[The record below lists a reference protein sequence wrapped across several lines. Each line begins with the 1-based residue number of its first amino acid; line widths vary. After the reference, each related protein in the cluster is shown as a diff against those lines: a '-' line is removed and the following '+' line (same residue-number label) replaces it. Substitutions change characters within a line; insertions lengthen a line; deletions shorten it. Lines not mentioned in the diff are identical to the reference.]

1 MFSFE
6 RNLDFSGSDQSRF
19 EPLATV
25 ISALDA
31 KTELTTDDFMIV
43 GAEARNLL
51 HLSFGLE
58 PQRLSTT
65 RDIDV
70 ALAMPSWS
78 GLDALSSA
86 FELMD
91 RSKSSIRFRVDN
103 TPVDVIPFGG
113 LEDPKGVVNPPTGSQ
128 LINVLGYVAA
138 FEAAEIF
145 KLPGTDRL
153 KVVSPAFY
161 VILKLEA
168 LADRSKWHK
177 TKDAEDIGTAL
188 TWLEVDPSI
197 EDHIYSN
204 EFDRLVSHDF
214 DLEVTLSEMFGRH
227 LASLLDEQERTQ
239 LLEKVHELELDKFLG
254 DLHRGLFRGNPVDKR
269 AEAAQRFAALTKGLT
284 STRDT

>member
-25 ISALDA
+25 ISALIA
-31 KTELTTDDFMIV
+31 KTDLTTNDFMVV

-58 PQRLSTT
+58 SQELSTT

-70 ALAMPSWS
+70 ALAMPSWN
-78 GLDALSSA
+78 GLDRLSSA
-86 FELMD
+86 FELID
-91 RSKSSIRFRVDN
+91 RKKSSIRFRID
-103 TPVDVIPFGG
+103 TMPVDVIPFGD
-113 LEDPKGVVNPPTGSQ
+113 LEDPRGIVNPPTGTQ
-128 LINVLGYVAA
+128 PINVLGYVTA
-138 FEAAEIF
+138 FGAAEIF
-145 KLPGTDRL
+145 KIPGAGPI
-153 KVVSPAFY
+153 KVVSPSFY

-188 TWLEVDPSI
+188 TWLGVDPSE

-204 EFDRLVSHDF
+204 EFDLLASNDF
-214 DLEVTLSEMFGRH
+214 DLEVTLSELFGRH

-239 LLEKVHELELDKFLG
+239 LLEKVDELKLDKFIG
-254 DLHRGLFRGNPVDKR
+254 DLHRGLFPAGPNSQR
-269 AEAAQRFAALTKGLT
+269 AEAAQRFAALTKGLA
-284 STRDT
+284 S